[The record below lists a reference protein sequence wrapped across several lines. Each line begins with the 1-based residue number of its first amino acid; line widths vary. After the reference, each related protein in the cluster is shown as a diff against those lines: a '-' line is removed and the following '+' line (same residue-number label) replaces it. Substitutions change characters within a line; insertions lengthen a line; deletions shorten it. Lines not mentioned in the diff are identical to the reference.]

1 MSMYKKRFTKLTT
14 ADFANVFL
22 NFDDNDE
29 MVKRTIRSEAFEDG
43 ITKGKTE
50 EKLKTANKLAVFYNV
65 SLDYLLGLSQTSNK
79 VKNNIDLNILSKRLK
94 KLRKDN
100 NLNQKDLSNIIK
112 LPQTTYSNYERGYR
126 IITTYKLITICKFY
140 NTSMDYLT
148 GKTNIKDLAFS

>member
-1 MSMYKKRFTKLTT
+1 MQSNLYNLRKEHNYTQKNIANALNVNIDTYSKWEREIN
-14 ADFANVFL
+14 DFSL
-22 NFDDNDE
+22 E
-29 MVKRTIRSEAFEDG
+29 
-43 ITKGKTE
+43 
-50 EKLKTANKLAVFYNV
+50 TANKLAVFYNV
-65 SLDYLLGLSQTSNK
+65 SLDYLLGLSQTSHK

>member
-50 EKLKTANKLAVFYNV
+50 EKLKTANKMLKKGIP
-65 SLDYLLGLSQTSNK
+65 LEDILEITGLSEKEIN
-79 VKNNIDLNILSKRLK
+79 DL
-94 KLRKDN
+94 KLA
-100 NLNQKDLSNIIK
+100 L
-112 LPQTTYSNYERGYR
+112 
-126 IITTYKLITICKFY
+126 
-140 NTSMDYLT
+140 
-148 GKTNIKDLAFS
+148 